1 MIPLETFD
9 FFRKEYYYFPAMAGS
24 GTGNMTEG
32 NPLVLILKFTL
43 PLLMGNLFQQAY
55 NVADAVIVGQ
65 VLGAKALA
73 GVGAS
78 SSVQFLILGFC
89 IGLCGGFSIPV
100 AQSFGAKDRSSL
112 RKYIFHSFLIVGIL
126 SLVITL
132 LCVFICD
139 NILML
144 LRTPDDIYNE
154 AYIYLMVIFIGIPF
168 TLLYN
173 ITAGILRAVG
183 DSRDPFMFLA
193 VSTVLNIGLD
203 LVFILVLKL
212 GVAGAGIATVA
223 SQALSGFL
231 CLIFII
237 KKDRFLLPRKEEM
250 AVRGRYIKTLFGMG
264 LPMGMQYSITAVGSM
279 VMQSANNSLGSIY
292 VSAFTAGTKIKQFT
306 ICPVDA
312 LATAVSTYAG
322 QNYGSGNV
330 QRIRKGYRIS
340 ILISMIY
347 AAIAGV
353 LLILFGRSLSS
364 FFVGSASDA
373 ILDSAARYLRAI
385 GLFLWALGILNVS
398 RLTVQGLGFSSL
410 TILSGVSE
418 MAARILM
425 SILAVPVFGYSAIC
439 FTDQS
444 AWLAACFYI
453 VPLCFICINKVDRQ
467 LKVQAGI

>member
-212 GVAGAGIATVA
+212 GVAGAGM
-223 SQALSGFL
+223 ALSGFL

-237 KKDRFLLPRKEEM
+237 KKDRFLLPRKEDM

-306 ICPVDA
+306 ICPFDA